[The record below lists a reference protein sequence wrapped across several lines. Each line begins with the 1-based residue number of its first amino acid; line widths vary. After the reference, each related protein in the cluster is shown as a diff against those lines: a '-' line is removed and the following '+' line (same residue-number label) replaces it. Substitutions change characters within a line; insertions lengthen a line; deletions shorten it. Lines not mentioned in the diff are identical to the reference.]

1 VSPHDSAGKSDNLFE
16 SIAQLLDPS
25 QRAFFYE
32 RMVYFRHLRPDDEL
46 LRLVEA
52 IGFLAV
58 IIRAAPEAV
67 AVERAQIEEVL
78 ATSLTSLQA
87 VTETAA
93 AYHRKLDARLSGLP
107 AAIADGI
114 SPRAIAHAIAEHLR
128 QQLVQ
133 TGLPVTAG
141 ALALTTRE
149 LSAVLAVAQRT
160 VQSLVPWTDA
170 AMGARQSVEQVR
182 ATVVQTTDEAQHAL
196 TMLRRQF
203 TADYKQALT
212 LVCGAALLLGTL
224 VGVEVQRWR
233 DARADAA
240 PPVVVSGP
248 SVAPEPAATLKNSPT
263 RHRAAPSS
271 TTAATESLDGPLM
284 DHRRNSD
291 GTTSHAVAPT
301 P

>member
-1 VSPHDSAGKSDNLFE
+1 MNHHDSAGESDDLIE
-16 SIAQLLDPS
+16 SIAKLLDPS
-25 QRAFFYE
+25 QRAYFYE
-32 RMVYFRHLRPDDEL
+32 RMIYFRHLRPDDEL

-67 AVERAQIEEVL
+67 AVERARIEEVL

-93 AYHRKLDARLSGLP
+93 AYHRALDARLSALP

-114 SPRAIAHAIAEHLR
+114 SPPAIAHVIAQHLR
-128 QQLVQ
+128 QQVVQ

-224 VGVEVQRWR
+224 AGVEVQRWR

-248 SVAPEPAATLKNSPT
+248 PVAPEPAATLKNPPA

-271 TTAATESLDGPLM
+271 TTPATESLDGPLM